1 MNRCIYVCVC
11 IYIYPYG
18 TCKSVTQV
26 SAEFVAGSLCP
37 RGAIYF
43 PGLSCDT
50 CQDRSCKVSVCL
62 DRWQCESSGC
72 VCVCARVPHPCT
84 YTCVCCSACAC
95 WRNVGINSIY
105 KLQTTIPAFRVL
117 LGALAPH
124 PQIYLEFL
132 VMNRLK
138 RKSLSSLRFLHK

>member
-1 MNRCIYVCVC
+1 MHICVCVYT
-11 IYIYPYG
+11 YIHMVPANQSLRCQLSSWLDHSALGEPYIFLGYPVTLARTG
-18 TCKSVTQV
+18 AAKSQ
-26 SAEFVAGSLCP
+26 SAWTVGSVKV
-37 RGAIYF
+37 RG
-43 PGLSCDT
+43 
-50 CQDRSCKVSVCL
+50 
-62 DRWQCESSGC
+62 